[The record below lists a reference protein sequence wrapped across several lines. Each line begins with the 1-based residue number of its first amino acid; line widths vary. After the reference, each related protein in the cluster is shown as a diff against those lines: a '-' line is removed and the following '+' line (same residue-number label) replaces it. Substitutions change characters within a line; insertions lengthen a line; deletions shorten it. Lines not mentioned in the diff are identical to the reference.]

1 MCNNK
6 LEYELTHSGQLK
18 VIGSSPRKTNVR
30 KKSLKHIFNYE
41 KHPTA
46 NTLLSFFGIY
56 SMSIKTIIII
66 TFLSFFFKNSW
77 NVKMVWGNSRV
88 VLVKLACTHI
98 LKCFFS
104 YSWNVGIAILKF
116 FYLKAWYF
124 QDIFFIWSNDLW
136 NWFTSQKCTPY

>member
-56 SMSIKTIIII
+56 SMSVKTIIII

-88 VLVKLACTHI
+88 VLVKLACRHI
-98 LKCFFS
+98 FKCFFIFLERGHRYFKVFWLKSLIFPS
-104 YSWNVGIAILKF
+104 YI
-116 FYLKAWYF
+116 FYLVQWPLELIY
-124 QDIFFIWSNDLW
+124 
-136 NWFTSQKCTPY
+136 